1 MKLLFNVGLVLL
13 AGAVN
18 AQGNL
23 YRGFPSKVWP
33 LLYQVAYTTNQTT
46 GELIPVFSAQVQQ
59 LHGKE
64 IVVPGYL
71 VPYQNNTL
79 KSDHFMLSSTPLN
92 ACFFCGVGGPETA
105 LEVFS
110 KDAVRYTDKP
120 VELRGRL
127 ELNAT
132 DPARLIYLLKDAV
145 LVGEIDF

>member
-1 MKLLFNVGLVLL
+1 
-13 AGAVN
+13 
-18 AQGNL
+18 
-23 YRGFPSKVWP
+23 
-33 LLYQVAYTTNQTT
+33 
-46 GELIPVFSAQVQQ
+46 
-59 LHGKE
+59 
-64 IVVPGYL
+64 